1 MEQQKKEQAYV
12 ELGIEKGTFLKQQP
26 HPVSLVRSFVHRRA
40 LALATPHE
48 KHIATQLLQSQA
60 RLVNSLVGDQVIDD
74 RYYYPFQD
82 TLIFCKDIKTTD
94 FQRKNCNILIKRP
107 IFALSI
113 TKTFSKAL

>member
-26 HPVSLVRSFVHRRA
+26 HSVRLVGPFVHRWA
-40 LALATPHE
+40 LALATPHK

-60 RLVNSLVGDQVIDD
+60 RLVDTLVGNQVVDD

-94 FQRKNCNILIKRP
+94 FQQKKM
-107 IFALSI
+107 
-113 TKTFSKAL
+113 